1 MQEFSKIPVLYN
13 KLHTIKEPGGLDIA
27 AGLCFGPRQKQRVFA
42 VNFKALRLALIS
54 TSSN

>member
-13 KLHTIKEPGGLDIA
+13 KLYTIKEPGRLSIA

-42 VNFKALRLALIS
+42 LNFKAFTLALIS